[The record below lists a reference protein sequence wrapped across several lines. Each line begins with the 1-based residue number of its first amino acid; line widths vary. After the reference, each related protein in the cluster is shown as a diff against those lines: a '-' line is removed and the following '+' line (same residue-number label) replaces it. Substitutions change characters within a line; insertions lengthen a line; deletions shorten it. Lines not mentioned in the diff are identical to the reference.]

1 MSDFDQLDKW
11 IDKNAPGLNKEVLHT
26 FIGEVGESE
35 SNSNYKE
42 EVSGTATNPF
52 TNAEKEIDEI
62 ISMLR
67 NLEATAFIEFDFS
80 GMDGE
85 KVVACVTATNT
96 DDGTLIN
103 AMYTRIENNASVS
116 IQVQY
121 TFIEGDFAISSLL
134 LAEGRNIDNIT
145 EVAQYIP
152 TKTTII
158 YHPLE
163 GHIE

>member
-11 IDKNAPGLNKEVLHT
+11 IDKNAPGLNKKVLHT
-26 FIGEVGESE
+26 FIEEVGGSE
-35 SNSNYKE
+35 SNPNYKE

-67 NLEATAFIEFDFS
+67 NQDATAFIEFDFS
-80 GMDGE
+80 DMGGD
-85 KVVACVTATNT
+85 KKTACVTATNT
-96 DDGTLIN
+96 EDGTLIN
-103 AMYTRIENNASVS
+103 TMYAQIENSTALS
-116 IQVQY
+116 IQAQY
-121 TFIEGDFAISSLL
+121 TFIEGDFAISSIL
-134 LAEGRNIDNIT
+134 LAEGKNISNLT
-145 EVAQYIP
+145 EMAQDIP

-163 GHIE
+163 DHIE